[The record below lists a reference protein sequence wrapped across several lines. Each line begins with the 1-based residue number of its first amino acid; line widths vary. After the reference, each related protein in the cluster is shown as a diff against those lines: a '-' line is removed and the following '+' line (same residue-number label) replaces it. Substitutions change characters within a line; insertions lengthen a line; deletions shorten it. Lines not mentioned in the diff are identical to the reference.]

1 MKTIFNIAHGILG
14 LFVWNYIS
22 HITGFSSYP
31 HNAGVFIGIAVASFV
46 FGGLAGSGNEWM
58 QAQIEKSNFNKW
70 DILWTLL
77 GFLAGAGTA
86 VYFPQYKSEFLFDAS
101 IVLYAIYWV
110 AIAVKLRL
118 KKKPI
123 PGTIKLFL
131 IGLSLLVLFV
141 LTSCEKEIVF
151 VPLPQ
156 REIPADYMSEKEAK
170 IIQLNNEYRKNLGL
184 TAYKTSLDLYH
195 LAKGKAMQMHDSDS
209 LSHSNFEERYEASG
223 ALFFGESVAYGY
235 QTAESTIAAYY
246 NSPDH
251 KPMFVSPVYEFIAS
265 ACFGNYN
272 CTLVARY
279 RPYNNNQKRILEI
292 KEIKTGNISI
302 KTAMQ

>member
-1 MKTIFNIAHGILG
+1 
-14 LFVWNYIS
+14 
-22 HITGFSSYP
+22 
-31 HNAGVFIGIAVASFV
+31 
-46 FGGLAGSGNEWM
+46 M

-70 DILWTLL
+70 DILWTLT

-101 IVLYAIYWV
+101 IVVYAIYWV
-110 AIAVKLRL
+110 SIAVKLRL

-123 PGTIKLFL
+123 PGAIKLFL

-151 VPLPQ
+151 VPLAQ
-156 REIPADYMSEKEAK
+156 REIPLDYMSEKEAK
-170 IIQLNNEYRKNLGL
+170 IIELNNVNRKELGL

-209 LSHSNFEERYEASG
+209 LSHSDFEERYEASG

-279 RPYNNNQKRILEI
+279 RPYNNSQKRILEI

>member
-1 MKTIFNIAHGILG
+1 MKLLNNIAHAILM
-14 LFVWNYIS
+14 LFVWNYIC
-22 HITGFSSYP
+22 HITGLSSYE
-31 HNAGVFIGIAVASFV
+31 HSKGVIIGIIVLTFVAGAAS
-46 FGGLAGSGNEWM
+46 GGVNEWM
-58 QAQIEKSNFNKW
+58 QAQIEKSNFDKW
-70 DILWTLL
+70 DILWTL
-77 GFLAGAGTA
+77 AGAYLGAATA
-86 VYFPQYKSEFLFDAS
+86 IFLPQYKSEFFFDAP
-101 IVLYAIYWV
+101 IVFYLCYWV
-110 AIAVKLRL
+110 SIAVKLRL
-118 KKKPI
+118 KNKPI
-123 PGTIKLFL
+123 PGAIKLFL

-151 VPLPQ
+151 VPLAQ
-156 REIPADYMSEKEAK
+156 REIPLDYMSEKEAK
-170 IIQLNNEYRKNLGL
+170 IIQLNNVKRKELGL
-184 TAYKTSLDLYH
+184 TDYKTSLDLYH

-209 LSHSNFEERYEASG
+209 LSHSDFEERYEASG

-235 QTAESTIAAYY
+235 QTAESTLSAYY
-246 NSPDH
+246 GSPDH